1 MPATKSVNFLNDSDG
16 SSLFDF
22 ATAAK
27 PRESAADD
35 DNRDGGDV
43 ELGCKV
49 IEVNRVLYQGGA
61 YKKFAR
67 IRAPSNDHMFNAS
80 VWMWSIYILL
90 VSQRL
95 LGADPDSS
103 H

>member
-1 MPATKSVNFLNDSDG
+1 MPAAKSVNFLNDSDG

-49 IEVNRVLYQGGA
+49 FEVNRVLYQGG
-61 YKKFAR
+61 AR

-80 VWMWSIYILL
+80 VWTWSIYILL